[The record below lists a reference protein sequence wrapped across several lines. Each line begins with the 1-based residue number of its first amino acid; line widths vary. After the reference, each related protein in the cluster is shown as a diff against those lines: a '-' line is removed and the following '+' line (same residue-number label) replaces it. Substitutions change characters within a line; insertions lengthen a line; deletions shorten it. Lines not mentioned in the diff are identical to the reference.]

1 VTLTDQPSA
10 PPAPPAPP
18 PAFRWTRVHVV
29 TLTVV
34 CFAQL
39 LEAIDITVVNVAL
52 PTIRTD
58 LHFSAAGLQWVVN
71 AYTVLFGGF
80 LLLGGR
86 AGDLLGRRRVF
97 LAGVAAFTLASLASG
112 LATNA
117 GTLVAT
123 RAAQGLAAGFVAP
136 MTLAILTAA
145 FPEGRP
151 RNRALGV
158 WGATAGISASLGL
171 LVGGLIVSGP
181 GWRWIFFVNI
191 PIGALMLL
199 AGWRYVAD
207 DRAAAR
213 PERRYRHFDT
223 AGAVTV
229 TAGLILLAYGVV
241 QTDTHPWGSARTLLL
256 LAAAAALLGYF
267 VVREAWA
274 ADEPLVPFSLFANRA
289 VTGANVM
296 SALQGA
302 GTLAVFYFTTLYM
315 QEVLHFS
322 ALKTGLAYLPLTGTL
337 VVLSGLGPV
346 LVPRIGIRY
355 TLALGFG
362 VAAVGLGLFARVSAH
377 GTLVPD
383 IVVPSV
389 VLAAGLALTFVP
401 ITIGAVTGV
410 SPARAGLASGMVN
423 VTRTVGGAL
432 GLAVIA
438 TVATRRGTHLAH
450 TGHAPGDA
458 LTGGF
463 RLGFAICAVLM
474 AVSALTAILLFRREG
489 RGAPVNLTE
498 LAAAGLET

>member
-1 VTLTDQPSA
+1 MTLTDQPV
-10 PPAPPAPP
+10 APPAPP
-18 PAFRWTRVHVV
+18 PAFRWTRTHVV

-112 LATNA
+112 LAGNA
-117 GTLVAT
+117 GTLIAT

-151 RNRALGV
+151 RNRALGI
-158 WGATAGISASLGL
+158 WGATTGVSASLGL
-171 LVGGLIVSGP
+171 LVGGLIVTGP
-181 GWRWIFFVNI
+181 GWRWIFYVNI

-207 DRAAAR
+207 DRAAGR

-223 AGAVTV
+223 IGAVTV

-256 LAAAAALLGYF
+256 LAAAVALLGYF
-267 VVREAWA
+267 AAHEAWVA
-274 ADEPLVPFSLFANRA
+274 AEPLVPFSLFANRA
-289 VTGANVM
+289 VAGANVM

-322 ALKTGLAYLPLTGTL
+322 ALKTGLSYLPLTGTL

-346 LVPRIGIRY
+346 LVSRIGIRY
-355 TLALGFG
+355 TLASGFA
-362 VAAVGLGLFARVSAH
+362 VAAVGLGLFATVSAH
-377 GTLVPD
+377 GGLLRD
-383 IVVPSV
+383 IVVPSL

-410 SPARAGLASGMVN
+410 PAARAGLASGMVN

-438 TVATRRGTHLAH
+438 TVATRRATHLAH
-450 TGHAPGDA
+450 TGHAPADA

-463 RLGFAICAVLM
+463 RLGFAISAGLM
-474 AVSALTAILLFRREG
+474 ALSALTAILLFRREG
-489 RGAPVNLTE
+489 RGAPDNLAE
-498 LAAAGLET
+498 LAALGAEE

>member
-1 VTLTDQPSA
+1 VTLTDQPT
-10 PPAPPAPP
+10 APPAPP
-18 PAFRWTRVHVV
+18 PAFRWTRAYVV

-97 LAGVAAFTLASLASG
+97 LAGVTVFTLASLASG
-112 LATNA
+112 LAQNA

-151 RNRALGV
+151 RNRALGI
-158 WGATAGISASLGL
+158 WGATTGVSASLGL
-171 LVGGLIVSGP
+171 LVGGLIVTGP
-181 GWRWIFFVNI
+181 GWRWIFYVNI
-191 PIGALMLL
+191 PVGALMLL
-199 AGWRYVAD
+199 AGWRYLAAD
-207 DRAAAR
+207 R

-256 LAAAAALLGYF
+256 LAAAVALLGYF
-267 VVREAWA
+267 VAHEAWVA
-274 ADEPLVPFSLFANRA
+274 AEPLVPFSLFANRA
-289 VTGANVM
+289 VAGANVM

-362 VAAVGLGLFARVSAH
+362 PAAVGLGLFARVSAH
-377 GTLVPD
+377 GTLLRD

-401 ITIGAVTGV
+401 VTIGAVTGV
-410 SPARAGLASGMVN
+410 PPARAGLASGMVN

-438 TVATRRGTHLAH
+438 TVATRRGNHLAH
-450 TGHAPGDA
+450 TGHAPADA

-463 RLGFAICAVLM
+463 RLGFAICAGLM
-474 AVSALTAILLFRREG
+474 AVSAITALLLFRREG
-489 RGAPVNLTE
+489 RGASVNLAE
-498 LAAAGLET
+498 LATAGVES